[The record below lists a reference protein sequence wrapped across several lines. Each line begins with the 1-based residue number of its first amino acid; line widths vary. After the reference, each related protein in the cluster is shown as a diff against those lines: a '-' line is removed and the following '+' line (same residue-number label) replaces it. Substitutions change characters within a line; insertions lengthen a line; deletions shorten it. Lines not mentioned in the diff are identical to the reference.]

1 MTTFHNEA
9 SKLKISTHS
18 NTITYKL
25 VRILCTFKAKS
36 FFFSDE
42 QSLCKDVCGGTS
54 TSTVSYESNE
64 QTKEEE
70 TGSVLE
76 VRPDEEKYQLEE
88 DNSSTR
94 MSLNQQDC
102 EFMHDYEKYYITL

>member
-1 MTTFHNEA
+1 MATFHNEA
-9 SKLKISTHS
+9 SKLKISIHS

-36 FFFSDE
+36 FFSDE

-54 TSTVSYESNE
+54 TNTVSYESNE

-76 VRPDEEKYQLEE
+76 VQPDEEKYQLEE

-94 MSLNQQDC
+94 MSLDQQDR
-102 EFMHDYEKYYITL
+102 ESMHDYEK